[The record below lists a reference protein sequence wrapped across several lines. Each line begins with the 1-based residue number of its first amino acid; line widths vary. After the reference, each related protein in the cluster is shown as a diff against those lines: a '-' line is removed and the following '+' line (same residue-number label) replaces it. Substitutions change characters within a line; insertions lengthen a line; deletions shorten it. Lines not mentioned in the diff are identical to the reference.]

1 VGESDQTVVKA
12 TARIDWR
19 KLMLPSLLIMVAPT
33 VCAILLDKWLG
44 LFPFITIVTI
54 LICFPAAT
62 IWVTR
67 IAMQEMDR
75 VIAEVTPP
83 ESQDALA
90 GESGT
95 PSEVNFLPESTSG
108 AETSPT
114 S

>member
-1 VGESDQTVVKA
+1 VGESDQAVVGA

-19 KLMLPSLLIMVAPT
+19 KLLLPSLLIMVVPT
-33 VCAILLDKWLG
+33 ISAILLDKWLG
-44 LFPFITIVTI
+44 SFPFITIVAI

-83 ESQDALA
+83 PPLEALEV
-90 GESGT
+90 ESGT
-95 PSEVNFLPESTSG
+95 PSEVSFSPEINSG

-114 S
+114 F

>member
-1 VGESDQTVVKA
+1 MGESSQAVVGA

-19 KLMLPSLLIMVAPT
+19 KLLLPTLLFMVAPT
-33 VCAILLDKWLG
+33 ICAILLDKWLG
-44 LFPFITIVTI
+44 LFPFITIIAV

-83 ESQDALA
+83 EPLDAIA

-95 PSEVNFLPESTSG
+95 PSEVDFSPEVKSG